1 MKILLTLPAESPL
14 NALKEHLHGGKPITR
29 LEALILYGVSNLTD
43 VISEMRKEGWTIESR
58 SIPFAAAVKRV
69 NEFAV
74 LKPPENLPIR
84 EIQLTEYW
92 MNK

>member
-1 MKILLTLPAESPL
+1 MS
-14 NALKEHLHGGKPITR
+14 GQPITR
-29 LEALILYGVSNLTD
+29 LEAIVFYGVSDLTK
-43 VISEMRKEGWTIESR
+43 VVNRMRKEGWIVETR
-58 SIPFAAAVKRV
+58 PLPFAAAVKRV

>member
-1 MKILLTLPAESPL
+1 MKNHRYGI
-14 NALKEHLHGGKPITR
+14 ALGVKEHLHGGKPITR

-58 SIPFAAAVKRV
+58 SIPFSAAVKRV

>member
-1 MKILLTLPAESPL
+1 MKQNRYGISLAV
-14 NALKEHLHGGKPITR
+14 KEHLHGGMPITR
-29 LEALILYGVSNLTD
+29 LEALVLYGISNLTD
-43 VISEMRKEGWTIESR
+43 IISEMRKEGWTIESR
-58 SIPFAAAVKRV
+58 SVPFAAAVKRV

>member
-1 MKILLTLPAESPL
+1 MKQNRYGI
-14 NALKEHLHGGKPITR
+14 ALAVKEHLHSGQPITR
-29 LEALILYGVSNLTD
+29 LEALVLYGVSNLPD
-43 VISEMRKEGWTIESR
+43 VIGEMRKAGWTIESR
-58 SIPFAAAVKRV
+58 TVPFAAAVKRV

-92 MNK
+92 LIE

>member
-1 MKILLTLPAESPL
+1 MKQ
-14 NALKEHLHGGKPITR
+14 NRYGMALAVKEHLHAGQPITR
-29 LEALILYGVSNLTD
+29 LEALVLYGVSNLTD
-43 VISEMRKEGWTIESR
+43 VISEMRKDGWTIESR
-58 SIPFAAAVKRV
+58 SVPFAAAVRRV
-69 NEFAV
+69 NDFAV